1 MVENTNELPW
11 ELWANQGDK
20 YEVKVKENYWSIK
33 SYLQNLCRNEKFKE
47 VLDTAKKSIEVVE
60 SDEKDYTTKVEYM
73 YKCILHSL
81 LFLLIESIEK
91 NRMSNMYN
99 IMDMINFICHDI
111 KTLTPNNERRDYLEK
126 YAAELTISASIAKVK
141 IDEAIGLNNNII
153 QLTNDAYIKSKRA
166 ENVVNAIEV
175 LNIELKQST
184 ELSDKIVEVGDIAHK
199 FFTASFM
206 YNRQVGW
213 SNDNTMYYLDTI
225 DIMMMICQEQT

>member
-1 MVENTNELPW
+1 
-11 ELWANQGDK
+11 
-20 YEVKVKENYWSIK
+20 
-33 SYLQNLCRNEKFKE
+33 
-47 VLDTAKKSIEVVE
+47 
-60 SDEKDYTTKVEYM
+60 
-73 YKCILHSL
+73 
-81 LFLLIESIEK
+81 
-91 NRMSNMYN
+91 
-99 IMDMINFICHDI
+99 MINFICHDI

-166 ENVVNAIEV
+166 ENVVKAIEV